1 MKNYKVRL
9 FGRGI
14 FGEHVIPFNIEPT
27 QEQVE
32 DAVAILIDQG
42 LMELKIETGFVAILI
57 DQGLMELK
65 IETGFHRRDRWTL
78 TYEEVTE
85 KKDKELILGT
95 WV

>member
-1 MKNYKVRL
+1 M
-9 FGRGI
+9 GI

-42 LMELKIETGFVAILI
+42 LMELKIE
-57 DQGLMELK
+57 K
-65 IETGFHRRDRWTL
+65 GFHRKDRWTL

-85 KKDKELILGT
+85 KKEKELILGT

>member
-9 FGRGI
+9 FGKEI
-14 FGEHVIPFNIEPT
+14 FGEHIIPFNMEPT

-32 DAVAILIDQG
+32 DAVVILIDQG
-42 LMELKIETGFVAILI
+42 LMELKIE
-57 DQGLMELK
+57 K
-65 IETGFHRRDRWTL
+65 GFHRKDRWTL

-85 KKDKELILGT
+85 KKEKELILGT

>member
-9 FGRGI
+9 FGREI

-42 LMELKIETGFVAILI
+42 LMKLRS
-57 DQGLMELK
+57 
-65 IETGFHRRDRWTL
+65 ETGFHRKDRWTL

-85 KKDKELILGT
+85 KKEKELILGT

>member
-42 LMELKIETGFVAILI
+42 LMELKIETGF
-57 DQGLMELK
+57 
-65 IETGFHRRDRWTL
+65 HRRDRWTL

>member
-9 FGRGI
+9 FGKGI
-14 FGEHVIPFNIEPT
+14 FGEHIIHFNIEPT

-32 DAVAILIDQG
+32 DAVAILINQG
-42 LMELKIETGFVAILI
+42 LMELKIE
-57 DQGLMELK
+57 K
-65 IETGFHRRDRWTL
+65 GFHRKDRWTL

-85 KKDKELILGT
+85 KKEKELILGT

>member
-9 FGRGI
+9 FGKEI

-32 DAVAILIDQG
+32 DA
-42 LMELKIETGFVAILI
+42 VAILI

-95 WV
+95 WI